1 MKTSSNI
8 EDRSAVENFTMRDF
22 LKACLPAWPWFAAS
36 LLICVGSALLY
47 ICTREPVYERSEQIL
62 VKDQDSSGGI
72 GEIADMF
79 SSLGLVAGNTNVNNE
94 LITFTSPY
102 IMYEVAVRL
111 SLDMNYLK
119 RGGLH
124 PVTLYGKTLPVSLVM
139 QDVGEQES
147 ARLRLTLR
155 PGGDLVLSR
164 FARTGSDGKEQRYE
178 RDVTVDLRKGDSAVK
193 TPIGRV
199 VVSANPAYAGAPVK
213 DEMTVD
219 VSKMPMQSTVEL
231 YGKKLTGDLVDQ
243 DAEVIELS
251 VRDVCVQRAVDILD
265 EILKVY
271 TENWIE
277 DKNKLAVAT
286 SAFIDERLRVI
297 QRELGEVDENLAR
310 QTAATGT
317 PSLEMTAKLLLE
329 QTGEMDAQILELSNQ
344 LAVTRYLRDYIGE
357 KGNEYNVIPVNT
369 GISNPAVE
377 AEIADYNKLLLTR
390 NNLVDNSS
398 TSNPLVRDYDT
409 QLAGLRRAIVN
420 GIDNQISSLSTSIK
434 GVRSELGK
442 TKGRI
447 ANTPAQAL
455 PLLSEERQQKV
466 KESLYLFLL
475 QKREENQLS
484 QKFTADNTRVIT
496 PPMGSLTPVAPKKSL
511 ILVMALLV
519 GIAVPVIGVY
529 LAKTGDTKVR
539 SRKDLESMRAPFAGE
554 IPYVGKKENLLRHLL
569 GKVRKQTVEEAPL
582 SIVKEG
588 KRDVVNE
595 AFRVVRSNL
604 EFMVGKGETGRVVM
618 FTSFNPGSG
627 KSFVSFNLAHCLAL
641 KHKKV
646 LLVDCDMRHGSAS
659 MYVGSPAHGLSD
671 YLSGSSRAWRS
682 HVMEVGGCDG
692 LSILPAGKLPPNPA
706 ELLDREL
713 LAHMIGEARSEYDYI
728 LLDCPPVNI
737 VVDTQIVAKN
747 ADSTVF
753 IVRAGLLDLQAIP
766 ELNELYSERK
776 FPEISVIL
784 NGTDMVHSRY
794 YTYGNYQNHSEK

>member
-22 LKACLPAWPWFAAS
+22 LKACLPAWPWFVAS

-178 RDVTVDLRKGDSAVK
+178 REVTVDLRKGDSAVK

-447 ANTPAQAL
+447 VNTPAQAL

-496 PPMGSLTPVAPKKSL
+496 PPMGSLTPVAPKKKL
-511 ILVMALLV
+511 ILFLAFLV
-519 GIAVPVIGVY
+519 GVIVPVVAVY
-529 LAKTGDTKVR
+529 LKKTGDTKVR
-539 SRKDLESMRAPFAGE
+539 SRKDLDSVSVPFAGE
-554 IPYVGKKENLLRHLL
+554 IPFAGKRKGVIIRLLEARKK
-569 GKVRKQTVEEAPL
+569 GKDEEAPL
-582 SIVKEG
+582 TVVAAG
-588 KRDVVNE
+588 NRDIINE

-604 EFMVGKGETGRVVM
+604 EFMTRTHPGGKTVM

-627 KSFVSFNLAHCLAL
+627 KSFISYNLALCLAL
-641 KHKKV
+641 KKKRV
-646 LLVDCDMRHGSAS
+646 LLMDCDLRHGSAS
-659 MYVGSPAHGLSD
+659 MYAGSPSRGLTD
-671 YLSGSSRAWRS
+671 CLSGGANWHDLVVTDNSNPYLG
-682 HVMEVGGCDG
+682 MLPVGK
-692 LSILPAGKLPPNPA
+692 IPPNPA
-706 ELLDREL
+706 ELLEMEPLAVLMRE
-713 LAHMIGEARSEYDYI
+713 AKGEYDYVF
-728 LLDCPPVNI
+728 LDCPPVDI
-737 VVDTQIVAKN
+737 VVDTQIVSPY
-747 ADSTVF
+747 ADCTVF
-753 IVRAGLLDLQAIP
+753 VIRAGLLDRSALS
-766 ELNELYSERK
+766 ELGEFYKERK
-776 FPEISVIL
+776 FTDMSVVL
-784 NGTDMVHSRY
+784 NGTDTTHSRY
-794 YTYGNYQNHSEK
+794 HSYGSYHADA